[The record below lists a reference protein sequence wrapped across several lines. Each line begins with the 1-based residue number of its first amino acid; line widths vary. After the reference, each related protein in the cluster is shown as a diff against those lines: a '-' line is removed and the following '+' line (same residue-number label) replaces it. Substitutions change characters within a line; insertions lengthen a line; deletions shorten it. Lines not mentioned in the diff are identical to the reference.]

1 MKIIKCCVI
10 NTSFNEDIGKAVKH
24 KYILIHGINPIA
36 FPQEVFLLFFGDHA
50 ASLLFCGH
58 SQVS

>member
-36 FPQEVFLLFFGDHA
+36 FPQEVFYC
-50 ASLLFCGH
+50 SLVIMQHHCYFVGTAK
-58 SQVS
+58 